1 MYQQRPPTDRTRV
14 AAAPSLLAQ
23 VLGITAIG
31 FLITATAAYIFKN
44 VPPIMGIVGSLG
56 GLGLLFAMSGARG
69 NPRVQLLLFYAF
81 TFLEGIG
88 IAPMITRYT
97 GLYGSGIVVDA
108 ATTTGMGMLILGAIA
123 YAFSFDWRRLSGIAF
138 GALIALLVVGLI
150 SAFTHFLHPGV
161 YAWLTLGVFSLL
173 TLVDFARIRGAGNGY
188 GANAVDLAVSIYL
201 DAIHIFIALLS
212 IFGGRSRD
220 R

>member
-1 MYQQRPPTDRTRV
+1 
-14 AAAPSLLAQ
+14 
-23 VLGITAIG
+23 
-31 FLITATAAYIFKN
+31 
-44 VPPIMGIVGSLG
+44 
-56 GLGLLFAMSGARG
+56 
-69 NPRVQLLLFYAF
+69 
-81 TFLEGIG
+81 
-88 IAPMITRYT
+88 MITRYT

-201 DAIHIFIALLS
+201 DAINIFIALLS

>member
-173 TLVDFARIRGAGNGY
+173 TLVDFARIRGAGSGY

-201 DAIHIFIALLS
+201 DAINIFIALLS

>member
-1 MYQQRPPTDRTRV
+1 MYQQRPPSDRTRV

-31 FLITATAAYIFKN
+31 FLITACAAYIFKN
-44 VPPIMGIVGSLG
+44 VPPIMGMVGSLG
-56 GLGLLFAMSGARG
+56 GLALLFAMSGARG
-69 NPRVQLLLFYAF
+69 NPQVQLLLFYAF

-88 IAPMITRYT
+88 IAPIITRYT

-108 ATTTGMGMLILGAIA
+108 ATTTGMGMLILGAVA

-138 GALIALLVVGLI
+138 GALIALLVVGLV

-201 DAIHIFIALLS
+201 DAINIFIALLS

>member
-201 DAIHIFIALLS
+201 DAINIFIALLS

>member
-1 MYQQRPPTDRTRV
+1 MYQQRPPLDRTRV

-31 FLITATAAYIFKN
+31 FLITAVAAYLFKG
-44 VPPIMGIVGSLG
+44 VPPVMGMVGSLG
-56 GLGLLFAMSGARG
+56 GLALLFAMSAARG
-69 NPRVQLLLFYAF
+69 NPQVQLLLFYAF

-88 IAPMITRYT
+88 IAPLISRYT

-108 ATTTGMGMLILGAIA
+108 ATTTGLGMLILGAIA
-123 YAFSFDWRRLSGIAF
+123 YAFSFDWRRVSGIAF

-161 YAWLTLGVFSLL
+161 FAWLTLAVFSLL
-173 TLVDFARIRGAGNGY
+173 TLVDFARIRGAGAGY
-188 GANAVDLAVSIYL
+188 GMSAVDFAVAIYL
-201 DAIHIFIALLS
+201 DAINIFIALLS
-212 IFGGRSRD
+212 IFGLRSRED
-220 R
+220 